1 MREEGRD
8 ERGTRREGTGESET
22 RGGQG
27 RETRKTRKTREEK
40 E

>member
-8 ERGTRREGTGESET
+8 ERGEGESET
-22 RGGQG
+22 RRDERG
-27 RETRKTRKTREEK
+27 TEERDEKDEKDKGVK